1 MFRSSETPAG
11 GSRANVRDRTAA
23 APFNEP
29 GLLRDGSID
38 YDFYK
43 VRARCLRQEC
53 VAEAGA
59 VSARLARR
67 GLTALAER
75 IAALGERRAPEFKQG
90 R

>member
-11 GSRANVRDRTAA
+11 GSRANAPDRSAA
-23 APFNEP
+23 APFNGP
-29 GLLRDGSID
+29 RLLRDGSID

-43 VRARCLRQEC
+43 LCARHLRRAC

-59 VSARLARR
+59 ASARLARR

-75 IAALGERRAPEFKQG
+75 IVAFGDGRALEFKQG